1 MKSLNIETGTMTTT
15 SFTDI
20 PADAAWMIPLLEKA
34 RTLGI
39 VKGQTINGRLMFRPN
54 DSISRGEAV
63 TILLNAAKIPVD
75 LSITQTTFQDIP
87 TNSEWMIPYITK
99 AQSLGIINGQIIDG
113 ILKFRPNDSIT
124 RAESVRVITGGGESE
139 VVYLL

>member
-1 MKSLNIETGTMTTT
+1 MKSLDIETGTMTTT

-20 PADAAWMIPLLEKA
+20 PADAAWMISLLEKA

-39 VKGQTINGRLMFRPN
+39 VQGQTIDGRLIFRPN
-54 DSISRGEAV
+54 DAITRGEAI

-87 TNSEWMIPYITK
+87 EVSQWMIPYIVK
-99 AQSLGIINGQIIDG
+99 AQSLNIINGQVIDG
-113 ILKFRPNDSIT
+113 IFKFRPNDSIT
-124 RAESVRVITGGGESE
+124 RAESVRVISKGVS
-139 VVYLL
+139 VK